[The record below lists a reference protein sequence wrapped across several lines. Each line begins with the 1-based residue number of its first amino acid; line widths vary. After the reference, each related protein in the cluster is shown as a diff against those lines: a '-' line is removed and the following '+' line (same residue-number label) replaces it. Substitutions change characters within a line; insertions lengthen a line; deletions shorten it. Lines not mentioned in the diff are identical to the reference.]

1 MNEQTKRVVIYGRVS
16 TEGQSVQMQITE
28 LREYV
33 VRRGWHCPS
42 RSARDRQA
50 SKSGQGWLS
59 RRRQPYCFFRSGTGR
74 SVLSKSDY
82 LLPIGQIARPWPG
95 LGLPVEN
102 FYPVFC

>member
-1 MNEQTKRVVIYGRVS
+1 MLKCVPILIDNADIVL
-16 TEGQSVQMQITE
+16 
-28 LREYV
+28 LRA
-33 VRRGWHCPS
+33 CLS
-42 RSARDRQA
+42 RSARGRQA

-102 FYPVFC
+102 FYPGFLLVFPGHS